1 MYKVII
7 IEDETTVRRGIV
19 LTIDWFSLGCMIVGE
34 AANGEEGLELVLR
47 LSPDIVVT
55 DVKMPRMDGVEMI
68 RKLRQAGCRS
78 RFIILTAYSDFKYAQ
93 SALRLGVNDYLLKP
107 LKDGELE
114 EAVRTLVRTASG
126 SGTGM
131 ASGPGGNLV
140 AGNLMAGNLMAG
152 NLVAGNLAGG
162 NQAGE
167 GQGSGN
173 QVPGSQNSGNQAPW
187 SHAPGSQNSG
197 NQALWSQNAG
207 NQNSGN
213 QVPWG
218 QNPGSPAASA
228 LESLAAAFPI
238 YGFRT
243 DRTTQNSYVEAA
255 IRYIHRH
262 YQEDISISTVS
273 HELEISEGYLSRMF
287 KKETNYTFTNYLIY
301 YRLRLAME
309 LLMDCRM
316 KVYEVADRVGYSDT
330 AYFSA
335 QFKKIVGLSP
345 SEYQGRVGSVP
356 VEGK

>member
-1 MYKVII
+1 MREEQEKRLGYRSERKQLMYKVMI

-19 LTIDWFSLGCMIVGE
+19 LTIDWFSLGCIIVGE

-47 LSPDIVVT
+47 LSPDIVIT

-68 RKLRQAGCRS
+68 RKLRQTGCRS
-78 RFIILTAYSDFKYAQ
+78 RFIILTAHSDFKYAQ

-126 SGTGM
+126 PGTGG
-131 ASGPGGNLV
+131 APRAGYGPGAGDAPDPSYGNIPM
-140 AGNLMAGNLMAG
+140 GN
-152 NLVAGNLAGG
+152 
-162 NQAGE
+162 
-167 GQGSGN
+167 STDKDR
-173 QVPGSQNSGNQAPW
+173 
-187 SHAPGSQNSG
+187 
-197 NQALWSQNAG
+197 
-207 NQNSGN
+207 
-213 QVPWG
+213 
-218 QNPGSPAASA
+218 PAASP
-228 LESLAAAFPI
+228 EPMTAASPI
-238 YGFRT
+238 YGFLV

-255 IRYIHRH
+255 IRYIHNH

-345 SEYQGRVGSVP
+345 SEYQGRFGSVP
-356 VEGK
+356 MDGEQKRNRSDTP